1 VRRIDVGDAPCSR
14 LEQNRF
20 RQPLTSSGGH
30 SCLTQIIAVRRSV
43 DSNPTLLGFY
53 ALLRPWRKLG
63 AGALAERQELGSNI
77 LHLETLN

>member
-1 VRRIDVGDAPCSR
+1 
-14 LEQNRF
+14 
-20 RQPLTSSGGH
+20 
-30 SCLTQIIAVRRSV
+30 V